1 MKSKVLILSSKSQ
14 DNFKAILN
22 LKMGEKCA
30 IKFFNLRE
38 KYKSLALGIKQTDN
52 VFKIPLEVKA
62 EKCEFSCQGID
73 LSKDFTCAVVDVS
86 NAFCPEILLSASG
99 NSGIENCNIESA
111 FVQAKP
117 EDTSVLY
124 GEDTQTEIEDLI
136 DKNLQEDISSTY
148 YDACA
153 SCKYREAFYDE
164 TDTKTCPKTLQNS
177 CVQNDQNNSAFD
189 KNDTKN
195 EQNEGKKEDF
205 EPKTDC
211 LDAPEAQD
219 NSLEC
224 SDNTFEK
231 LSITPH
237 DLGKQKS
244 NNVST
249 MQSIDDGDATVFS
262 SSKMFA
268 TTGEDSTGS
277 KIVEVEKTFYEQI
290 SPQIDALFLKYE
302 KDPLLESVVP
312 SSSWVKVTYNDGAD
326 YYVLGL
332 VYSESKSVKYI
343 CYGMPSG
350 SPDIPPD
357 DMADYAEW
365 IETGITEPKGYWI
378 VSQDAIDG
386 ETVKVK
392 LV

>member
-38 KYKSLALGIKQTDN
+38 KYKNLALGIKQTTN
-52 VFKIPLEVKA
+52 IVKIPLQVKA

-117 EDTSVLY
+117 DDTSVLY
-124 GEDTQTEIEDLI
+124 SEDTQTEIEDLI
-136 DKNLQEDISSTY
+136 DKNLEEDISSTY

-164 TDTKTCPKTLQNS
+164 TNTKVCPKMPQNT
-177 CVQNDQNNSAFD
+177 CVQNDQNNSIFD
-189 KNDTKN
+189 KNATKT
-195 EQNEGKKEDF
+195 EQKEGKKEDF
-205 EPKTDC
+205 EPKTEC
-211 LDAPEAQD
+211 FDAPEAHNNNLQCP
-219 NSLEC
+219 E
-224 SDNTFEK
+224 NTFEK
-231 LSITPH
+231 LSIMSQ
-237 DLGKQKS
+237 DLGRQKP

-249 MQSIDDGDATVFS
+249 MQRVDGEGDDTSFS

-268 TTGEDSTGS
+268 TGEDSPKS
-277 KIVEVEKTFYEQI
+277 KLVEVEKTFYEQI

-302 KDPLLESVVP
+302 KDPLLENVVP
-312 SSSWVKVTYNDGAD
+312 NSSWVKVTYNDGAD

-332 VYSESKSVKYI
+332 VCSESKSVKYI
-343 CYGMPSG
+343 CYGMPAS